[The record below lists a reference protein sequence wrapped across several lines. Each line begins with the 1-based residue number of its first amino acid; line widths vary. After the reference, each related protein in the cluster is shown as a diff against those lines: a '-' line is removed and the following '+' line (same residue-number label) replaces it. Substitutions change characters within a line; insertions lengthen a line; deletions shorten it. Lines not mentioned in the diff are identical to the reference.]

1 MFMRKRDSA
10 AQIADSRTVPQFNFR
25 QFVDHSET
33 QGPAQ
38 NAILRAR
45 DRDHLWAERS
55 AGLVDLKV
63 RLHQKIL
70 EIINLAAVD
79 KIDPQT
85 FRTQTSSIVRELLQ
99 SEPVPLADGEIPLF
113 VEDILDELLGLG
125 PLEPLLKDPTV
136 DDILVN
142 TCSQVF
148 VERAGQ
154 LCSTQVRFKDD
165 GHLLRIIDKIVS
177 RVGRRIDE
185 SQPMVDA
192 RLPDGSRVNAV
203 ISPIAVDGP
212 LLSIRKFSK
221 KPFSVERLIEI
232 GSLSGDIAELLA
244 GIVRCRLNVIISGG
258 TGTGKTTF
266 LNAISAF
273 ISHKERIVTI
283 EDAAE
288 LQLQQPHVARM
299 ETRPPNVEGKGSI
312 LQRDLVKNALRMRP
326 DRIILGEAR
335 GPEAFDMLQAMNTGH
350 AGSITTIHA
359 NTPRDALSRLEQMIG
374 MTGIDMP
381 MRYMRGQIASAVNV
395 VIQLAR
401 LSDGRR
407 KLVSLQEVIGME
419 GEIITMQ
426 EIFSFRQSGVAP
438 DGTVQGKLTATGIRP
453 GFFEAFQAHGI
464 DIGAAIFAPSGPE
477 REQRL

>member
-1 MFMRKRDSA
+1 MFFRKTEEPEPAARKSA
-10 AQIADSRTVPQFNFR
+10 HPKLTFR
-25 QFVDHSET
+25 AFVEAPEPTLKPISKSQEP
-33 QGPAQ
+33 GGS
-38 NAILRAR
+38 
-45 DRDHLWAERS
+45 WAERS
-55 AGLVDLKV
+55 ARLVDLKV
-63 RLHQKIL
+63 RLHQRLLDAINLSAIEKL
-70 EIINLAAVD
+70 ETSQFRREVGEII
-79 KIDPQT
+79 
-85 FRTQTSSIVRELLQ
+85 REMIEQ
-99 SEPVPLADGEIPLF
+99 EPAPISDAEVPLLIN
-113 VEDILDELLGLG
+113 DILDELLGLG

-142 TCSQVF
+142 THSRVF
-148 VERAGQ
+148 VERGG
-154 LCSTQVRFKDD
+154 LLSPTLVRFKDD
-165 GHLLRIIDKIVS
+165 DHLLRIIDKIVS

-203 ISPIAVDGP
+203 IAPIAVDGP
-212 LLSIRKFSK
+212 LLSIRKFSRI
-221 KPFSVERLIEI
+221 PFNLERLIEI
-232 GSLSGDIAELLA
+232 GTITPEIAELLA

-288 LQLQQPHVARM
+288 LQLQQPHVARL
-299 ETRPPNVEGKGSI
+299 ETRPANVEGKGAI
-312 LQRDLVKNALRMRP
+312 VQRDLLKNALRMRP

-381 MRYMRGQIASAVNV
+381 MRYMRSQIASAINV
-395 VIQLAR
+395 VIQLGR

-407 KLVSLQEVIGME
+407 RLISLQEVTGTE
-419 GEIITMQ
+419 GEIITMH
-426 EIFSFRQSGVAP
+426 EIFCFGQTGVAE
-438 DGTVQGKLTATGIRP
+438 DGTVLGHLEATGIRP
-453 GFFEAFQAHGI
+453 HFFDTFTAHGLDI
-464 DIGAAIFAPSGPE
+464 DASMFTVDGPG
-477 REQRL
+477 RAR